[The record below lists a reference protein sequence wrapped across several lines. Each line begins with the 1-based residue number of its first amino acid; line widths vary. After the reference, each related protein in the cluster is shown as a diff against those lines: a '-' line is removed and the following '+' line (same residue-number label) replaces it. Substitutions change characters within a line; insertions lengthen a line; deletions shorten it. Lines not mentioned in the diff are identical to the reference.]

1 MAEWQQCYANFVAT
15 ADRRIRQA
23 LHQVYAQIVQSF
35 RALSDRVNQYI
46 PDIDTL
52 RPHFEQ
58 LAITIKTKL
67 NGETINAEFS
77 QISDMLY
84 KLCYVT
90 CNTRAL

>member
-67 NGETINAEFS
+67 NGETMIAKFS
-77 QISDMLY
+77 QIGDMLCRV
-84 KLCYVT
+84 CYVPY
-90 CNTRAL
+90 NTFAL